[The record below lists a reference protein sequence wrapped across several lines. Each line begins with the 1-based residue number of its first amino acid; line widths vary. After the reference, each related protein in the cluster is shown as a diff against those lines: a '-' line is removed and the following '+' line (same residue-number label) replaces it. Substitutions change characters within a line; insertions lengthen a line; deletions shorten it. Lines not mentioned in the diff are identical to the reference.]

1 MPSTRAGRITLSM
14 RLVGVERLP
23 LPLSGMRHPRHDGA
37 MQSQAQ
43 RDRKTL
49 DIATALLLFV
59 GVVVL
64 GCAFLVL
71 AYLTVGL
78 HDQTGTTIF
87 WVLTAVGVAVA
98 VCFLAR
104 RK

>member
-1 MPSTRAGRITLSM
+1 
-14 RLVGVERLP
+14 
-23 LPLSGMRHPRHDGA
+23 

-78 HDQTGTTIF
+78 HDQTGITIF

>member
-1 MPSTRAGRITLSM
+1 
-14 RLVGVERLP
+14 
-23 LPLSGMRHPRHDGA
+23 

-43 RDRKTL
+43 RDKKTL

-64 GCAFLVL
+64 GGAFLVL

-78 HDQTGTTIF
+78 HDQAGTTIF
-87 WVLTAVGVAVA
+87 WILTAVGAAVT
-98 VCFLAR
+98 VRFLAR